1 MIWKPLALAAAM
13 AALLFLLFA
22 SSCSQPDQESRL
34 WVFAAASLTDVLED
48 LATDFEAANH
58 GVEVGFQFAGSS
70 QLATQIRAGAP
81 ADVFAS
87 ANETVM
93 TALLD
98 DLTNQNGRDDQNA
111 ANQLGDPQVFVSNQ
125 LVIAVPAGNPL
136 AISGLADL
144 TSQPLVLAV
153 CDLAVPCG
161 MLADEAAAQA
171 GVQLSPSTYEANVR
185 SVLAKLVL
193 QEVDAG
199 LVYRSDLAAY
209 ARQSAGEPTSQPQLE
224 AIAIVPA
231 PTANYPVTAN
241 RSNPTAGKFV
251 EFLQSAPA
259 QAKLADYGFGAA
271 QPSQPD
277 H

>member
-1 MIWKPLALAAAM
+1 MLWKLLALAAAM
-13 AALLFLLFA
+13 AALLFA
-22 SSCSQPDQESRL
+22 SGCSQPNQDSRL

-48 LATDFEAANH
+48 LATDFEAANP

-98 DLTNQNGRDDQNA
+98 DLSGQSHA
-111 ANQLGDPQVFVSNQ
+111 SQLGDPQVFASNQ

-136 AISGLADL
+136 AVSGLADL
-144 TSQPLVLAV
+144 ASQPLVLAV

-161 MLADEAAAQA
+161 MLAAEAAAQA
-171 GVQLSPSTYEANVR
+171 GVRLSPSTYETNVR
-185 SVLAKLVL
+185 SVLTKLAL
-193 QEVDAG
+193 KEADAG
-199 LVYRSDLAAY
+199 LVYHSDLAAY
-209 ARQSAGEPTSQPQLE
+209 TRQSAGEPTSQPQLE
-224 AIAIVPA
+224 SIAIVPA
-231 PTANYPVTAN
+231 PTANYPAAAS

-251 EFLQSAPA
+251 EFLRSAPA
-259 QAKLADYGFGAA
+259 QAKLADYGFAPA
-271 QPSQPD
+271 QPSQPGS
-277 H
+277 